1 MMRAARFEGNGRIVV
16 ESRAAPVAEA
26 GEVVL
31 RVRACAL
38 CGSDF
43 RPLRQGWPVTPGHE
57 IMGVVAAPGHRLHG
71 RRALV
76 FIPVFCGECSECRAG
91 DMQLCANAGL
101 VGWQRPGGYAEAL
114 AVPER
119 CLLEVPDDI
128 EDVLAPLLLD
138 TIGTAA
144 HGVRQAMRVVAPGPA
159 LVSGAGP
166 IGLGALLVLRGMGF
180 GPISVVEPG
189 AYRSATAASFG
200 ATVLSAEAA
209 GAQRFPL
216 VIEAAGKDA
225 SRQLALEAVAPRG
238 AVVQLG
244 ESDAWGIRENKAIR
258 RKDFF
263 LIRSFYF
270 PLREFAANCELLRAG
285 RADYR
290 RLVDAEVGLDG
301 LEALFAAFAAGQR
314 LKPLLR
320 LDG

>member
-1 MMRAARFEGNGRIVV
+1 MMRAARFEGGGRIVV
-16 ESRAAPVAEA
+16 ERCAEPAAGP

-38 CGSDF
+38 CGSDL

-57 IMGVVAAPGHRLHG
+57 IMGVVQAPGHRLHG

-76 FIPVFCGECSECRAG
+76 FIPAFCGECRECRSG
-91 DMQLCANAGL
+91 NPQLCATAGL

-144 HGVRQAMRVVAPGPA
+144 HGVRQALRVVAPGPA
-159 LVSGAGP
+159 LVMGAGP
-166 IGLGALLVLRGMGF
+166 IGLGALLVLGGMGF

-189 AYRSATAASFG
+189 AYRAGVAASFG

-209 GAQRFPL
+209 GAQHFPL
-216 VIEAAGKDA
+216 VVEAAGKDA
-225 SRQLALEAVAPRG
+225 ARQLALEAVAPRG
-238 AVVQLG
+238 ALVQLG
-244 ESDAWGIRENKAIR
+244 ESDAWSIRETKAIR

-270 PLREFAANCELLRAG
+270 PPAEFAANCDLLRAC

-290 RLVDAEVGLDG
+290 RLVDEEAGLDG
-301 LEALFAAFAAGQR
+301 LEALFAAFARGER
-314 LKPLLR
+314 LKPLMR
-320 LDG
+320 IGD